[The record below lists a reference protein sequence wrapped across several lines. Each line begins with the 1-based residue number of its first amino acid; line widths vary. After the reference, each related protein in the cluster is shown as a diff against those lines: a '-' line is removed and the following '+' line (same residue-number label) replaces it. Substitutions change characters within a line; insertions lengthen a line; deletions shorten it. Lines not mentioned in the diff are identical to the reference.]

1 VSAMTYTAPT
11 AAQLRVEIATVAR
24 QMNEWGIEGRLDSDQ
39 EAEMKA
45 EIYEMKL
52 ELNALEEM
60 EPVRDRYAPTGG
72 INISLACQAFG
83 LTPEALDKWLGEEAA

>member
-1 VSAMTYTAPT
+1 MTYTAPT
-11 AAQLRVEIATVAR
+11 AAQLRAEIATVAR
-24 QMNEWGIEGRLDSDQ
+24 QMREWGIEGRLDSDQ

-45 EIYEMKL
+45 EIYEMEI
-52 ELNALEEM
+52 ELNAL

-72 INISLACQAFG
+72 INIPLACRAFG